1 MHHDTSRTREDS
13 SSHNIFW
20 SEASPF
26 PESVKGT
33 DPHRLSSTCGL
44 QCLPDHE
51 SSQQNGSDVEELDT
65 KGLSGA
71 HRFCLLTFDWL
82 ELSHM
87 TAPNH
92 KSCWDMLSLAGYH
105 FPVASLQPFWE
116 STSFWWIVRNSSAT
130 ADF

>member
-87 TAPNH
+87 TAPQELLGH
-92 KSCWDMLSLAGYH
+92 AVFSWVPLPSGI
-105 FPVASLQPFWE
+105 F
-116 STSFWWIVRNSSAT
+116 T
-130 ADF
+130 AFLGEHQFLVDS